1 MTDGVT
7 AFYLRQFPESVP
19 KNGVLQAPCPFCS
32 RQGKK
37 EVGILTVYLNQESFF
52 HGYFRCLNRCVPG
65 GFPLHFARLSAIS
78 LAGAPGFDPD
88 RDYFGR
94 EVEYP
99 VKNINH
105 ELGGFTDKLAG
116 ESLDFF
122 QAASITPS
130 VLAEL
135 RIGFNGR
142 YLVYPYLQPD
152 GNCYSARCVHPE
164 RPEDF
169 FWYGDERF
177 ASEQFRLFNAPE
189 IEHCENGALFLV
201 EGEQNLLPLK
211 QLGLPGIAVPT
222 AADLDHLDPL
232 RLNWVRTLFLWV
244 NHTAESEAMARS
256 FATRTGYKVR
266 IIRWPEQAVR
276 HSSIF
281 RMATETGPQFQ
292 QQVFALLSQ
301 ARAFSPFATPAGE
314 YQAFH
319 DRLRQESGAA
329 YANLTSG
336 FARMDRALDG
346 IHGINIMGGT
356 PKAGKSAFFIQIAS
370 EIALRK
376 IPVIYYDFENGRQKI
391 YLRILSRLSRLAV
404 DRIRD
409 NGLAAAERQQLAQ
422 AQRKL
427 HAMLTWLRVVNDR
440 KLSPETMRR
449 HIDFLRH
456 ETNTDYTVVVIDSLH
471 KLPFKD
477 ISQQRSGIDGWLRQ
491 LEAIRDELG
500 AAFLV
505 ISELERGVDG
515 QFDRQPQLGS
525 FKGSGDIGYSA
536 DNAMVLLPQ
545 WDPFADAPPETRRND
560 LWLVASREQSPGR
573 IASYRLDFPY
583 WGFVEEE
590 PTSA

>member
-1 MTDGVT
+1 MTDAIT
-7 AFYLRQFPESVP
+7 KFYLQQLPNAKL
-19 KNGVLQAPCPFCS
+19 KNTQLQTACPFCTQQE
-32 RQGKK
+32 RK
-37 EVGILTVYLNQESFF
+37 EGRLTIHLNQESFF

-65 GFPLHFARLSAIS
+65 GFPLHFARLSGIS
-78 LAGAPGFDPD
+78 PTEAPGFDPD

-94 EVEYP
+94 EVDYP

-105 ELGGFTDKLAG
+105 ELVGFTDKLTG
-116 ESLDFF
+116 EPLDFF
-122 QAASITPS
+122 QTASIHPE

-135 RIGFNGR
+135 RIGYNGR
-142 YLVYPYLQPD
+142 YLVYPYIQAD

-177 ASEQFRLFNAPE
+177 SSERFRLFNAPE

-201 EGEQNLLPLK
+201 EGEKNLLPLK

-232 RLNWVRTLFLWV
+232 RLTWIRTIFLWV
-244 NHTAESEAMARS
+244 NHTAESEAMARN

-266 IIRWPEQAVR
+266 IIRWPEQAAR
-276 HSSIF
+276 NSSIF
-281 RMATETGPQFQ
+281 QLAAETSPHFQ
-292 QQVFALLSQ
+292 QQVFALLKE

-314 YQAFH
+314 FQSFH
-319 DRLRQESGAA
+319 ERLSRESGAS

-336 FARMDRALDG
+336 FVKMDRALG
-346 IHGINIMGGT
+346 GVHGINIMGGT

-370 EIALRK
+370 EMANRK

-391 YLRILSRLSRLAV
+391 YLRILSRLSRLA
-404 DRIRD
+404 
-409 NGLAAAERQQLAQ
+409 AERIKENSLPAEERQRLAQ
-422 AQRKL
+422 AHHSLRTML
-427 HAMLTWLRVVNDR
+427 HWLRVVNDR

-456 ETNTDYTVVVIDSLH
+456 ETNADYTVVIIDSLH

-477 ISQQRSGIDGWLRQ
+477 INQQRSGIDAWLRQ

-500 AAFLV
+500 AGFLV
-505 ISELERGVDG
+505 ISELERGTDG
-515 QFDRQPQLGS
+515 QFDRQPNLGS

-536 DNAMVLLPQ
+536 DNAMVLLPE
-545 WDPFADAPPETRRND
+545 WDPFDDTPPENRRNE

-573 IASYRLDFPY
+573 IASYRLDYPY
-583 WGFVEEE
+583 WGFKEED
-590 PTSA
+590 

>member
-1 MTDGVT
+1 MTDAVT
-7 AFYLRQFPESVP
+7 SFYLRHLPGAQL
-19 KNGVLQAPCPFCS
+19 KNAVLQAPCPFCP

-37 EVGILTVYLNQESFF
+37 EDGILTVYLNRESFF

-65 GFPLHFARLSAIS
+65 GFPLYFARIS
-78 LAGAPGFDPD
+78 GSSLTEAPGFDPD

-99 VKNINH
+99 AKNINQ
-105 ELGGFTDKLAG
+105 ELVGFADKLAG
-116 ESLDFF
+116 ETLDFF
-122 QAASITPS
+122 QAAAIAPE
-130 VLAEL
+130 VLTEL
-135 RIGFNGR
+135 RIGYNGR
-142 YLVYPYLQPD
+142 YLVYPYIQSD

-177 ASEQFRLFNAPE
+177 ATEHFRLFNAPE

-201 EGEQNLLPLK
+201 EGEKNLLPLK

-266 IIRWPEQAVR
+266 IIRWPEHAARNSTICQL
-276 HSSIF
+276 
-281 RMATETGPQFQ
+281 ATETGPHFQ
-292 QQVFALLSQ
+292 KQVFALLNQ

-314 YQAFH
+314 YQTFH
-319 DRLRQESGAA
+319 ERLLQESGPS

-336 FARMDRALDG
+336 FAHMDRALGG

-370 EIALRK
+370 EMALRK
-376 IPVIYYDFENGRQKI
+376 VPVIYYDFENGRQKI

-404 DRIRD
+404 DRIKD
-409 NGLAAAERQQLAQ
+409 NTLPADERQRLAQ
-422 AQRKL
+422 AEQTLRT
-427 HAMLTWLRVVNDR
+427 MLSWLRVVNDR

-500 AAFLV
+500 AGFLV
-505 ISELERGVDG
+505 ISELERGADG

-545 WDPFADAPPETRRND
+545 WDPFDDQPMANRCND

-573 IASYRLDFPY
+573 IASYQLDYPF
-583 WGFVEEE
+583 WGFREEG
-590 PTSA
+590 

>member
-1 MTDGVT
+1 MTDAVT
-7 AFYLRQFPESVP
+7 KFYQRQLPGATLR
-19 KNGVLQAPCPFCS
+19 NAILHAPCPFCS

-37 EVGILTVYLNQESFF
+37 EDRSLTVHLNQESFF
-52 HGYFRCLNRCVPG
+52 HGYFRCLSRCVPG
-65 GFPLHFARLSAIS
+65 GFPLHFARISGIS
-78 LAGAPGFDPD
+78 LAGTPGFDPD

-94 EVEYP
+94 EIDYP

-105 ELGGFTDKLAG
+105 ELLGFTDKLAG
-116 ESLDFF
+116 ELLEYF
-122 QAASITPS
+122 QTASIPPE
-130 VLAEL
+130 VLTEL
-135 RIGFNGR
+135 RIGYNGR
-142 YLVYPYLQPD
+142 YLIYPYIQPD

-177 ASEQFRLFNAPE
+177 STEQFRLFNAPE

-232 RLNWVRTLFLWV
+232 RLNWIRTIFLWV

-266 IIRWPEQAVR
+266 IVRWPEHAAR
-276 HSSIF
+276 NSSIF
-281 RMATETGPQFQ
+281 QLAAATGSHFQ
-292 QQVFALLSQ
+292 KQVFSLLKE

-319 DRLRQESGAA
+319 ERLIHESGAS

-336 FARMDRALDG
+336 FAKMDRALGG

-370 EIALRK
+370 EMALRK

-391 YLRILSRLSRLAV
+391 YLRILSRLSRLSV
-404 DRIRD
+404 DRIKENSFPD
-409 NGLAAAERQQLAQ
+409 EERQRLAQ
-422 AQRKL
+422 AHNKL
-427 HAMLTWLRVVNDR
+427 NTMLYWLRVVNDR

-456 ETNTDYTVVVIDSLH
+456 ETNADYTVVVIDSLH

-500 AAFLV
+500 AGFLV
-505 ISELERGVDG
+505 ISELERGSDG
-515 QFDRQPQLGS
+515 QFDRQPHLGS

-536 DNAMVLLPQ
+536 DNAMVLLPE
-545 WDPFADAPPETRRND
+545 WDPFDDKPPENRRNE

-573 IASYRLDFPY
+573 IASYRLDYPY
-583 WGFVEEE
+583 WGFKEED
-590 PTSA
+590 

>member
-1 MTDGVT
+1 MTDAVT
-7 AFYLRQFPESVP
+7 KFYQRQLPGATL
-19 KNGVLQAPCPFCS
+19 KNAVLHAPCPFCS

-37 EVGILTVYLNQESFF
+37 EDGSLTIHLNQESFF

-65 GFPLHFARLSAIS
+65 GFPLHFARLSGIS
-78 LAGAPGFDPD
+78 LAGTPGFDPD

-94 EVEYP
+94 EIDYP

-105 ELGGFTDKLAG
+105 ELLGFTDKLAG
-116 ESLDFF
+116 ELLDYF
-122 QAASITPS
+122 QTASILPE

-135 RIGFNGR
+135 RIGYNGR
-142 YLVYPYLQPD
+142 YLIYPYIQPD
-152 GNCYSARCVHPE
+152 GNCYAARCVHPE

-177 ASEQFRLFNAPE
+177 STEQFRLFNAPE

-232 RLNWVRTLFLWV
+232 RLNWIRTIFLWV

-266 IIRWPEQAVR
+266 IIRWPEHAAR
-276 HSSIF
+276 NSSIF
-281 RMATETGPQFQ
+281 QLAAATGSHFQ
-292 QQVFALLSQ
+292 KQVFTLLKE

-319 DRLRQESGAA
+319 ERLIHESGAS

-336 FARMDRALDG
+336 FAKMDRALGG

-370 EIALRK
+370 EMALRK

-391 YLRILSRLSRLAV
+391 YLRILSRLSRLSI
-404 DRIRD
+404 DRIKE
-409 NGLAAAERQQLAQ
+409 NSFPVEERQRLVQ
-422 AQRKL
+422 AHNTL
-427 HAMLTWLRVVNDR
+427 NTMLYWLRVVNDR
-440 KLSPETMRR
+440 KLSPEIMRR

-456 ETNTDYTVVVIDSLH
+456 ETNADYTVVVIDSLH

-500 AAFLV
+500 AGFLV
-505 ISELERGVDG
+505 VSELERGTDG
-515 QFDRQPQLGS
+515 QFDRQPHLGS

-536 DNAMVLLPQ
+536 DNAMVLLPE
-545 WDPFADAPPETRRND
+545 WDPFDDKPPENRRNE

-573 IASYRLDFPY
+573 IASYRLDYPY
-583 WGFVEEE
+583 WGFKEED
-590 PTSA
+590 

>member
-1 MTDGVT
+1 MTDAVT
-7 AFYLRQFPESVP
+7 KFYQRQLPGATFR
-19 KNGVLQAPCPFCS
+19 NAVLHAPCPFCS

-37 EVGILTVYLNQESFF
+37 EDGSLTVHLNQESFF

-65 GFPLHFARLSAIS
+65 GFPLHFARLSGIS
-78 LAGAPGFDPD
+78 LAGTPGFDPD

-94 EVEYP
+94 EIDYP

-105 ELGGFTDKLAG
+105 ELLGFADKLAG
-116 ESLDFF
+116 ELLDYF
-122 QAASITPS
+122 QTASILPE

-135 RIGFNGR
+135 RIGYNGR
-142 YLVYPYLQPD
+142 YLIYPYIQPD
-152 GNCYSARCVHPE
+152 GNCYAARCVHPE

-177 ASEQFRLFNAPE
+177 STEQFRLFNTPE

-201 EGEQNLLPLK
+201 EDEKNLLPLK

-232 RLNWVRTLFLWV
+232 RLNWIRTIFLWV

-266 IIRWPEQAVR
+266 IIRWPEHAAR
-276 HSSIF
+276 NSSIF
-281 RMATETGPQFQ
+281 QLAAATGSHFQ
-292 QQVFALLSQ
+292 KQVFTLLKE

-319 DRLRQESGAA
+319 ERLIHESGAS

-336 FARMDRALDG
+336 FVKMDRALGG
-346 IHGINIMGGT
+346 IHGINIMGGA

-370 EIALRK
+370 EMALRK

-391 YLRILSRLSRLAV
+391 YLRILSRLSRLSI
-404 DRIRD
+404 DRIKE
-409 NGLAAAERQQLAQ
+409 NSFPAEERQRLIQ
-422 AQRKL
+422 AHNKL
-427 HAMLTWLRVVNDR
+427 NTMLYWLRVVNDR

-456 ETNTDYTVVVIDSLH
+456 ETNADYTVVVIDSLH

-500 AAFLV
+500 AGFLV
-505 ISELERGVDG
+505 VSELERGTDG
-515 QFDRQPQLGS
+515 QFDRQPHLGS

-536 DNAMVLLPQ
+536 DNAMVLLPE
-545 WDPFADAPPETRRND
+545 WDPFDDKPPENRRNE

-573 IASYRLDFPY
+573 IASYRLDYPY
-583 WGFVEEE
+583 WGFKEED
-590 PTSA
+590 

>member
-1 MTDGVT
+1 MPDAITK
-7 AFYLRQFPESVP
+7 FYLQQLPNAKL
-19 KNGVLQAPCPFCS
+19 KNTQLQTACPFCAQQE
-32 RQGKK
+32 RK
-37 EVGILTVYLNQESFF
+37 EGRLTIHLNQESFF

-65 GFPLHFARLSAIS
+65 GFPLHFARLSGIS
-78 LAGAPGFDPD
+78 PTEAPGFDPD

-94 EVEYP
+94 EVDYP

-105 ELGGFTDKLAG
+105 ELVGFSDKLTG
-116 ESLDFF
+116 EPLDFF
-122 QAASITPS
+122 QTASIHPE

-135 RIGFNGR
+135 RIGYNGR
-142 YLVYPYLQPD
+142 YLVYPYIQAD

-177 ASEQFRLFNAPE
+177 SSERFRLFNAPE

-201 EGEQNLLPLK
+201 EGEKNLLPLK

-232 RLNWVRTLFLWV
+232 RLAWIRTLFLWV
-244 NHTAESEAMARS
+244 NHTAESEAMARN
-256 FATRTGYKVR
+256 FATRAGYKVR
-266 IIRWPEQAVR
+266 IIRWPEQAAR
-276 HSSIF
+276 NSSIF
-281 RMATETGPQFQ
+281 QLAAETSPHFQ
-292 QQVFALLSQ
+292 QQVFALLKE

-314 YQAFH
+314 FQSFH
-319 DRLRQESGAA
+319 ERLSRESGAS

-336 FARMDRALDG
+336 FVKMDRALG
-346 IHGINIMGGT
+346 GVHGINIMGGT

-370 EIALRK
+370 EMANRK

-391 YLRILSRLSRLAV
+391 YLRILSRLSRLA
-404 DRIRD
+404 
-409 NGLAAAERQQLAQ
+409 AERIKENSLPVEERQRLAQ
-422 AQRKL
+422 AHHSLRTML
-427 HAMLTWLRVVNDR
+427 HWLRVVNDR

-456 ETNTDYTVVVIDSLH
+456 ETNADYTVVIIDSLH

-477 ISQQRSGIDGWLRQ
+477 INQQRSGIDAWLRQ

-500 AAFLV
+500 AGFLV
-505 ISELERGVDG
+505 ISELERGTDG
-515 QFDRQPQLGS
+515 QFDRQPNLGS

-536 DNAMVLLPQ
+536 DNAMVLLPE
-545 WDPFADAPPETRRND
+545 WDPFDDTPPENRRNE

-573 IASYRLDFPY
+573 IASYRLDYPY
-583 WGFVEEE
+583 WGFKEED
-590 PTSA
+590 

>member
-1 MTDGVT
+1 MTDAVT
-7 AFYLRQFPESVP
+7 KFYQRQLPGATLR
-19 KNGVLQAPCPFCS
+19 NAVLHALCPFCS

-37 EVGILTVYLNQESFF
+37 EDGSLTVHLNQESFF

-65 GFPLHFARLSAIS
+65 GFPLHFARLSGIS
-78 LAGAPGFDPD
+78 LAGTPGFDPD

-94 EVEYP
+94 EIDYP

-105 ELGGFTDKLAG
+105 DLLGFTDKLTG
-116 ESLDFF
+116 ELLDYF
-122 QAASITPS
+122 QTASILPE
-130 VLAEL
+130 VLTEL
-135 RIGFNGR
+135 RIGYNGR
-142 YLVYPYLQPD
+142 YLIYPYIQPD
-152 GNCYSARCVHPE
+152 GNCYAARCVHPE

-177 ASEQFRLFNAPE
+177 STEQFRLFNAPE
-189 IEHCENGALFLV
+189 IEHCENGALLLV

-222 AADLDHLDPL
+222 AADLDHLAPQ
-232 RLNWVRTLFLWV
+232 RLNWIRTIYLWV

-266 IIRWPEQAVR
+266 IIRWPEHAAR
-276 HSSIF
+276 NSSIF
-281 RMATETGPQFQ
+281 QLAAATGAHFQ
-292 QQVFALLSQ
+292 QQVFSLLKE

-319 DRLRQESGAA
+319 ERLSHESGAS

-336 FARMDRALDG
+336 FAKMDRALGG

-370 EIALRK
+370 KMALRK

-391 YLRILSRLSRLAV
+391 YLRILSRLSRLSI
-404 DRIRD
+404 DRIKE
-409 NGLAAAERQQLAQ
+409 NSFPPEERQRLVQ
-422 AQRKL
+422 AHNKL
-427 HAMLTWLRVVNDR
+427 HNMLYWLRVVNDR

-456 ETNTDYTVVVIDSLH
+456 ETNADYTVVVIDSLH

-500 AAFLV
+500 AGFLV
-505 ISELERGVDG
+505 VSELERGTDG
-515 QFDRQPQLGS
+515 QFDRQPHLGS

-536 DNAMVLLPQ
+536 DNAMVLLPE
-545 WDPFADAPPETRRND
+545 WDPFDDKPPENRRNE

-573 IASYRLDFPY
+573 IATYRLDYPY
-583 WGFVEEE
+583 WGFKEED
-590 PTSA
+590 

>member
-1 MTDGVT
+1 MTDVVT
-7 AFYLRQFPESVP
+7 TFYQRQLPGATLR
-19 KNGVLQAPCPFCS
+19 NAVLHAPCPFCS

-37 EVGILTVYLNQESFF
+37 ADGNVTVHLNQESFF

-65 GFPLHFARLSAIS
+65 GFPLHFARLSGVS
-78 LAGAPGFDPD
+78 LAGTPGFDPD

-94 EVEYP
+94 EIDYP

-105 ELGGFTDKLAG
+105 ELLGFTDKLAG
-116 ESLDFF
+116 ELLDYF
-122 QAASITPS
+122 QTATILPE

-135 RIGFNGR
+135 RIGYNGR
-142 YLVYPYLQPD
+142 YLIYPYIQPD
-152 GNCYSARCVHPE
+152 GNCYAARCVHPE

-177 ASEQFRLFNAPE
+177 FTEQFRLFNAPE
-189 IEHCENGALFLV
+189 IEHCENGALLLV

-232 RLNWVRTLFLWV
+232 RLNWIKTIFLWV
-244 NHTAESEAMARS
+244 NHTAESEAMARR
-256 FATRTGYKVR
+256 FATRTGFKVR
-266 IIRWPEQAVR
+266 IIRWPEHAAR
-276 HSSIF
+276 NSSIF
-281 RMATETGPQFQ
+281 QLAATTGSHFQ
-292 QQVFALLSQ
+292 KQVSTLLKE

-319 DRLRQESGAA
+319 ERLIHESGAS
-329 YANLTSG
+329 YAKLTSG
-336 FARMDRALDG
+336 FAKMDRALSG

-370 EIALRK
+370 EMALRK

-391 YLRILSRLSRLAV
+391 YLRILSRLSRLSV
-404 DRIRD
+404 DRIKE
-409 NGLAAAERQQLAQ
+409 NSLPAEERQRLAQ
-422 AQRKL
+422 AHNTL
-427 HAMLTWLRVVNDR
+427 HTMLYWLRVVNDR

-456 ETNTDYTVVVIDSLH
+456 ETNADYTVVVIDSLH

-500 AAFLV
+500 AGFLV
-505 ISELERGVDG
+505 ISELERGTDG
-515 QFDRQPQLGS
+515 QFNRQPHLGS

-536 DNAMVLLPQ
+536 DNAMVLLPE
-545 WDPFADAPPETRRND
+545 WDPFDDKPPENRRNE

-573 IASYRLDFPY
+573 IASYRLDYPY
-583 WGFVEEE
+583 WGFKEED
-590 PTSA
+590 

>member
-1 MTDGVT
+1 MTDAIT
-7 AFYLRQFPESVP
+7 KFYLQQLPNAKL
-19 KNGVLQAPCPFCS
+19 KNTQLQTACPFCTQQE
-32 RQGKK
+32 RK
-37 EVGILTVYLNQESFF
+37 EGRLTIHLNQESFF

-65 GFPLHFARLSAIS
+65 GFPLHFARLSGIS
-78 LAGAPGFDPD
+78 PTEAPGFDPD

-94 EVEYP
+94 EVDYP

-105 ELGGFTDKLAG
+105 ELVGFSDKLTG
-116 ESLDFF
+116 EPLDFF
-122 QAASITPS
+122 QTASIHPE

-135 RIGFNGR
+135 RIGYNGR
-142 YLVYPYLQPD
+142 YLVYPYIQAD

-177 ASEQFRLFNAPE
+177 SSERFRLFNAPE

-201 EGEQNLLPLK
+201 EGEKNLLPLK

-232 RLNWVRTLFLWV
+232 RLAWIRTLFLWV
-244 NHTAESEAMARS
+244 NHTAESEAMARN
-256 FATRTGYKVR
+256 FATRAGYKVR
-266 IIRWPEQAVR
+266 IIRWPEQAAR
-276 HSSIF
+276 NSSIF
-281 RMATETGPQFQ
+281 QLAAETSPHFQ
-292 QQVFALLSQ
+292 QQVFALLKE

-314 YQAFH
+314 FQSFH
-319 DRLRQESGAA
+319 ERLSRESGAS

-336 FARMDRALDG
+336 FVKMDRALG
-346 IHGINIMGGT
+346 GVHGINIMGGT

-370 EIALRK
+370 EMANRK

-391 YLRILSRLSRLAV
+391 YLRILSRLSRLA
-404 DRIRD
+404 
-409 NGLAAAERQQLAQ
+409 AERIKENSLPAEERQRLAQ
-422 AQRKL
+422 AHHSLRTML
-427 HAMLTWLRVVNDR
+427 HWLRVVNDR

-456 ETNTDYTVVVIDSLH
+456 ETNADYTVVIIDSLH

-477 ISQQRSGIDGWLRQ
+477 INQQRSGIDAWLRQ

-500 AAFLV
+500 AGFLV
-505 ISELERGVDG
+505 ISELERGTDG
-515 QFDRQPQLGS
+515 QFDRQPNLGS

-536 DNAMVLLPQ
+536 DNAMVLLPE
-545 WDPFADAPPETRRND
+545 WDPFDDTPPENRRNE

-573 IASYRLDFPY
+573 IASYRLDYPY
-583 WGFVEEE
+583 WGFKEED
-590 PTSA
+590 